1 MKTFMLYFV
10 AFLLLCAYIFAQN
23 YIERGRQINTLE
35 GEKTELISQLKSK
48 EAEIE
53 KYNQKQLEASNTIQ
67 EVREVVKT
75 VKEPCNCYGVALPAR
90 IADILHNNN
99 Q

>member
-1 MKTFMLYFV
+1 M
-10 AFLLLCAYIFAQN
+10 LCAYIFAQN

-35 GEKTELISQLKSK
+35 GEKNELMSQLKSK
-48 EAEIE
+48 EKEIE
-53 KYNQKQLEASNTIQ
+53 NYNQKQLEASNTIQ

>member
-10 AFLLLCAYIFAQN
+10 AFILLVGYIFSER

-35 GEKTELISQLKSK
+35 NEKTELKSQLKSM

-53 KYNQKQLEASNTIQ
+53 NYNQKQLEASNTIQ

-75 VKEPCNCYGVALPAR
+75 VKEPCNCYGVALPTR

>member
-1 MKTFMLYFV
+1 MKTFMLYLS
-10 AFLLLCAYIFAQN
+10 AFLLLCLYIFAQN
-23 YIERGRQINTLE
+23 YIERGRQINSLE
-35 GEKTELISQLKSK
+35 SEKTELKTQLKSK
-48 EAEIE
+48 EAEIDE
-53 KYNQKQLEASNTIQ
+53 YNQKQLEASNTIQ